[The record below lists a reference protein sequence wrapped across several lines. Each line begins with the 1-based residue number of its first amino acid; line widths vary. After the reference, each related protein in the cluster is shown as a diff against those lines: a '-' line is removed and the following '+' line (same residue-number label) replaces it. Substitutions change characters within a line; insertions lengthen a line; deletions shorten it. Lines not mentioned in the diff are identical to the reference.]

1 MSSNIPFT
9 LIIADCTPEA
19 SIADCLKNLSSW
31 SPRKIIV
38 SNNLN
43 PEERFPDNLVA
54 ESIFCDSK
62 SILRLW
68 ERGIKESKTQWNLL
82 ITSNEI
88 VTGQLK
94 ISIEKQVKND
104 PNSQELF
111 KLKKKII
118 FLKKV
123 LKYPLEWPCEFP
135 SSLVFIPDIKNFSL
149 EPGRHDSSSFLEGEL
164 VHFSK
169 PSLNESVQEIT
180 RLAENYADNKFLSGR
195 ECGLAA
201 LILQSFWQPSSE
213 FVNNLI
219 FKKGF
224 REGYEGVV
232 FSVLGGM
239 ISLLGLLRYYEKYF
253 REGGKIARN
262 KGDIK
267 NVLVIKLGGAGD
279 VILATPVIRNLKN
292 LIPDVKLHVLVLK
305 DVASL
310 LDNNPY
316 IDSTTLINFDD
327 SAQEIVKIA
336 DSFNQYNMDLTINLQ
351 STNFSTKV
359 LKKISSRWKINR
371 SYYFRD
377 KFTDVLVG
385 FANTYRSVIDR
396 DLDILRSIGL
406 EPVDKFTEVF
416 PAEDEVAWA
425 KQFFSENGLS
435 RDKKTVIVHPC
446 SSLAIRS
453 WGIENF
459 ALVCKNLIS
468 EDHCQI
474 IINCSPKELDSVA
487 PINNLAPEVCVFS
500 GSLRELLALINEAD
514 LFVGND
520 SGPSQ
525 FSAALNIPTITM
537 NGPSTSSIYRDPDL
551 FQGQHYTFNK
561 EVHCRD
567 LFHSQCMLKTDPV
580 TNHPVCD
587 EMICLDFTVEEVTL
601 KAQELL
607 KSSGKR
613 NPE

>member
-1 MSSNIPFT
+1 MSSSIPFT
-9 LIIADCTPEA
+9 LIIADCAPEA
-19 SIADCLKNLSSW
+19 SIADCLKNVSSW
-31 SPRKIIV
+31 FPRKIIV
-38 SNNLN
+38 SNDPNLK
-43 PEERFPDNLVA
+43 EGFPDNLVA

-62 SILRLW
+62 SILQLW

-94 ISIEKQVKND
+94 ISIENQVKNN

-149 EPGRHDSSSFLEGEL
+149 ASGRHGSNAFLEGEL

-169 PSLNESVQEIT
+169 PSLNESVREIT
-180 RLAENYADNKFLSGR
+180 RLAENYADDKFLSGR
-195 ECGLAA
+195 ESSLPT
-201 LILQSFWQPSSE
+201 LIFKSFCQAGSK

-232 FSVLGGM
+232 FSVLGGVVP
-239 ISLLGLLRYYEKYF
+239 LLGLLRYYEKYF
-253 REGGKIARN
+253 REGGRIARN

-267 NVLVIKLGGAGD
+267 NILIIKLGGAGD
-279 VILATPVIRNLKN
+279 VILATPVIRNLKK
-292 LIPDVKLHVLVLK
+292 LLPDVKLHVLVLK

-310 LDNNPY
+310 LENNPY

-327 SAQEIVKIA
+327 STQEIGRIA
-336 DSFNQYNMDLTINLQ
+336 DSFKQFNIDLAINLQ

-359 LKKISSRWKINR
+359 LNKISSRWKINR

-377 KFTDVLVG
+377 KNTDVLVG
-385 FANTYRSVIDR
+385 FTNTYRSVIDR

-416 PAEDEVAWA
+416 PAEDEVVWA
-425 KQFFSENGLS
+425 KEFFSTNGLS
-435 RDKKTVIVHPC
+435 HDKKTVIVHPC

-453 WGIENF
+453 WGIDKF

-468 EDHCQI
+468 KDNCQI
-474 IINCSPKELDSVA
+474 IINCSPKELDSIA
-487 PINNLAPEVCVFS
+487 PIKNLAPEVCVFS

-525 FSAALNIPTITM
+525 FSAALNVPTITM

-587 EMICLDFTVEEVTL
+587 EMICLDFTVEEVTQ

-607 KSSGKR
+607 RLSGER
-613 NPE
+613 SPE

>member
-1 MSSNIPFT
+1 
-9 LIIADCTPEA
+9 
-19 SIADCLKNLSSW
+19 
-31 SPRKIIV
+31 
-38 SNNLN
+38 
-43 PEERFPDNLVA
+43 
-54 ESIFCDSK
+54 
-62 SILRLW
+62 
-68 ERGIKESKTQWNLL
+68 
-82 ITSNEI
+82 
-88 VTGQLK
+88 
-94 ISIEKQVKND
+94 
-104 PNSQELF
+104 
-111 KLKKKII
+111 
-118 FLKKV
+118 
-123 LKYPLEWPCEFP
+123 
-135 SSLVFIPDIKNFSL
+135 
-149 EPGRHDSSSFLEGEL
+149 
-164 VHFSK
+164 
-169 PSLNESVQEIT
+169 
-180 RLAENYADNKFLSGR
+180 
-195 ECGLAA
+195 
-201 LILQSFWQPSSE
+201 
-213 FVNNLI
+213 
-219 FKKGF
+219 
-224 REGYEGVV
+224 
-232 FSVLGGM
+232 
-239 ISLLGLLRYYEKYF
+239 
-253 REGGKIARN
+253 
-262 KGDIK
+262 
-267 NVLVIKLGGAGD
+267 
-279 VILATPVIRNLKN
+279 
-292 LIPDVKLHVLVLK
+292 LVLK

-336 DSFNQYNMDLTINLQ
+336 DSFNQYNIDLTINLQ

-425 KQFFSENGLS
+425 KRFFSENGLS

-453 WGIENF
+453 WGIEKF

-607 KSSGKR
+607 KLSGKR